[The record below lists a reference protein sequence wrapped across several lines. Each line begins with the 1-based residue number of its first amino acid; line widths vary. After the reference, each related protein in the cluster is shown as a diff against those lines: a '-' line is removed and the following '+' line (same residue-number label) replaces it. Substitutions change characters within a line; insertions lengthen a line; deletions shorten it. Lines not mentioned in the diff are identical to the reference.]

1 MEFTPGTILKDRY
14 QIIRKLGQGGMG
26 AVYLAQDKT
35 LDHVVALK
43 VNHDT
48 SPQRSNQFLREA
60 RLLAPLRHP
69 NLPRVSDYFVIGE
82 DQFLVMD
89 YIPGDNLEELLRSD
103 GPFNLDTVL
112 SWVSQLVSALTYLH
126 NQKPPII
133 HRDIK
138 PANIKLTPDGEVIL
152 VDFGIAKASASTDAT
167 TQGAAG
173 FTPGFAPPEQ
183 YGTGRTGPFS
193 DQFALAATIYALLTK
208 HRPSDSLARILNQAV
223 LTPIRQLAPRV
234 PPQAASAIER
244 ALSIQ
249 PEERYA
255 SVEDFFQALKTREG
269 DQTIVGKKASIPV
282 LRAKN
287 EPVIPYL
294 PTISSKA
301 ASPSKRKISPL
312 LAGVLIGAGL
322 LISAGVF
329 FYGIF
334 LKGFGAFATTTSTPP
349 EIATAVNASPT
360 ADILS
365 IDTDRKPTLIE
376 SLSPHLLEPTG
387 QVKSTPT
394 PQLDRFQGGAG
405 IAYSSN
411 AGDGKTY
418 QIWLMTLG
426 RDDQGKIVVVD
437 NRQLTFDEGD
447 KMQPAW
453 SPDGKKLL
461 YVAPSGG
468 AITGLDV
475 WMLDLASPG
484 AFPVNLSNHKGND
497 FSPVWSPDGK
507 LIAFTNK
514 GAFGTE
520 TLMNYIMNADGSN
533 LARLVSD
540 YEEYSPSFSP
550 DMKYLL
556 FVITIPGGRGT
567 LYLRDKVDDYLKPHQ
582 FDTVEVGGRQ
592 GNVSDPAWSPSG
604 EYIAYTRLDGKAG
617 TKKIYLTRFS
627 GRGNYSLLLSHSGKD
642 YSPAWSPDSEWLVF
656 TSEQDGN
663 QELYIMDLTGK
674 FQMNLTL
681 SPWSEKQAAW
691 QPVPFPVK
699 P

>member
-1 MEFTPGTILKDRY
+1 MEFTPDIILNDRY

-43 VNHDT
+43 VNHDA
-48 SPQRSNQFLREA
+48 SPQRSSQFLREA
-60 RLLAPLRHP
+60 RLLASLRHP
-69 NLPRVSDYFVIGE
+69 NLPRVTDYFVIGE

-89 YIPGDNLEELLRSD
+89 YIPGDNLEDLLKSD
-103 GPFNLDTVL
+103 GPFKLDTVR
-112 SWVSQLVSALTYLH
+112 SWVSQLTSALTYLH
-126 NQKPPII
+126 NQNPPII

-138 PANIKLTPDGEVIL
+138 PANIKLTPEGEVIL
-152 VDFGIAKASASTDAT
+152 VDFGIAKASAPTDAT

-183 YGTGRTGPFS
+183 YGTGHTGPFS
-193 DQFALAATIYALLTK
+193 DQFALAATVYALLTK
-208 HRPSDSLARILNQAV
+208 HRPSDSLARILNQAL
-223 LTPIRQLAPRV
+223 LTPIRQLDPRI

-244 ALSIQ
+244 ALSIR
-249 PEERYA
+249 PEDRFA
-255 SVEDFFQALKTREG
+255 SVEDFFQALNTEQNDK
-269 DQTIVGKKASIPV
+269 TIVGKKAQAPAP
-282 LRAKN
+282 RAKN

-294 PTISSKA
+294 PASRSKA
-301 ASPSKRKISPL
+301 VLPPKRKISPL
-312 LAGVLIGAGL
+312 LTGVFIGAGL
-322 LISAGVF
+322 LIIAGIIFSATL
-329 FYGIF
+329 
-334 LKGFGAFATTTSTPP
+334 LKEFGAIIAPTFTQRPNANSTSVP
-349 EIATAVNASPT
+349 AAAQFDPT
-360 ADILS
+360 EDQQQ
-365 IDTDRKPTLIE
+365 PTLSE
-376 SLSPHLLEPTG
+376 PLSTLLPDPTG
-387 QVKSTPT
+387 QGKSTPT
-394 PQLDRFQGGAG
+394 PQLNLLQNGAC

-411 AGDGKTY
+411 TGDGKTF

-426 RDDQGKIVVVD
+426 KNDQGNILVAE

-484 AFPVNLSNHKGND
+484 SFPVNLSNHKGND

-520 TLMNYIMNADGSN
+520 TLMNYIMNADGTN

-550 DMKYLL
+550 DMKCLL

-604 EYIAYTRLDGKAG
+604 EYIAYTRLDGKTG
-617 TKKIYLTRFS
+617 DRKIYLTRFS
-627 GRGNYSLLLSHSGKD
+627 GRGNYSLLLSQSGKD
-642 YSPAWSPDSEWLVF
+642 HSPAWSPDSQWLVF

-674 FQMNLTL
+674 FELNLTN
-681 SPWSEKQAAW
+681 SPWSEQQPAW
-691 QPVPFPVK
+691 QPVPFLIEP
-699 P
+699 